1 MRKPHGTEKVV
12 PWGKYLIFYS
22 ERRIFRM
29 FTHIC
34 LNDSLPLIIRY
45 MYPKSRIDKA
55 RFPGKRENRGNLAYH
70 VA

>member
-1 MRKPHGTEKVV
+1 
-12 PWGKYLIFYS
+12 
-22 ERRIFRM
+22 M

-45 MYPKSRIDKA
+45 IYPKSRIDKA
-55 RFPGKRENRGNLAYH
+55 KFPGKRENRGNLAYH